1 MATLQNIRSK
11 GPLLVIAVGLALFA
25 FIAGDAW
32 RVLQPHQS
40 QDVGEVNGDV
50 LSAQDYQSMVDEY
63 AEVVKFTSGTSALSD
78 DQLNQL
84 RDEVWRTYVNNQL
97 IEAEAEKLG
106 LTVSKEEIK
115 SIINE
120 GTHPLLAQTPFR
132 NPQTGAFDKDM
143 LMKFLADYAKMNQ
156 GQMPAQYADYYN
168 SLYKV
173 WSFIEKTLVQTRL
186 QEKYSNLIAKSLLS
200 NPVEAQMTFDG
211 RIDQKDMLLAAV
223 PYSSIVDSTITVTD
237 AELKAAYDEK
247 KEQYRQYVETR
258 NIKYIDVQVTASD
271 EDKAELRKEM
281 DEYTAQLAGATSDYS
296 TLVRSTGSEQPY
308 VDLYYTTR
316 ALPSD
321 VVARLDSVAMGDVY
335 GPYYNAL
342 DNTMNSFKK
351 LAKASMPDSIQY
363 RQIQVAAETPEKTKT
378 LADSIYNAIKGGADF
393 AEVAK
398 KYGQT
403 GESIWITSANYEGA
417 QVDGDNLKY
426 ITAVTTGET
435 NDLQNLSL
443 AQGNVILQVTGKKA
457 YKDKYKVAVVKR
469 AVEFSKDT
477 YSKAYNDFSQ
487 FIAANNT
494 LDKLVANAED
504 AGYRLLD
511 RTDLYSA
518 EHSIGG
524 VRGTKEALRWVF
536 SAKPGEVSSLYECG
550 ESDHMM
556 VVGLVSVAP
565 EGYRSLA
572 AVQNDLRMQLVRD
585 KKAEKIMADMKAAN
599 ASTFDQYRGLANAVT
614 DSVKHVTFDAPAFV
628 SVLRSSEPLVSAY
641 ASVGAMN
648 QLSAPIKGNAG
659 VFVLQPYAEEKLNET
674 YDEKAEVDKLQGMY
688 TNLVVRQFVNDL
700 YLKANVKDDRYLF
713 F

>member
-247 KEQYRQYVETR
+247 KKQYRQYVETR

-308 VDLYYTTR
+308 VDLYYTIR

-363 RQIQVAAETPEKTKT
+363 RQIQVVAETPEKTKT

-536 SAKPGEVSSLYECG
+536 SAKPGEVSGLYECG

-599 ASTFDQYRGLANAVT
+599 ASTFDQYKGLANAVT